1 MVVLQVSEACSR
13 KPAVTQHPTMS
24 TPIVTA
30 VGRRLRPKHG
40 EPRLH
45 QIVAVR
51 PDGEGHVIYERRL
64 KAET

>member
-1 MVVLQVSEACSR
+1 MNA
-13 KPAVTQHPTMS
+13 
-24 TPIVTA
+24 PIVTA
-30 VGRRLRPKHG
+30 AGRRLRPKNG

-64 KAET
+64 KPET

>member
-1 MVVLQVSEACSR
+1 MNA
-13 KPAVTQHPTMS
+13 
-24 TPIVTA
+24 PIVTA

-64 KAET
+64 KPEN